1 MRIDILTLFPGMF
14 DCILGESM
22 LRIAQEKKIVK
33 IKVHDLR
40 DWTSDS
46 HRTADDKPFG
56 GGPGMVM
63 KIEPVYKALRSIV
76 GSWESGVGRK
86 RAQDTCLA
94 GRQARHKSTSRIILL
109 TPQGKKFD
117 QATAKRLAKEKRLV
131 LICGHYEGVD
141 ERIRILAD
149 EEISIG
155 DYVLTCGELPA
166 MVLAD
171 AVTRLVPGVLGHKES
186 TKAESFEDDLLE
198 YPQYTRPAEFEG
210 MKVPEV
216 LLSGDHKRIEE
227 WRRAGAL
234 ERTRQRRPDLIKRQR
249 NKEARNK

>member
-1 MRIDILTLFPGMF
+1 MIIDILTLFPGMF
-14 DCILGESM
+14 GGVLGESM
-22 LRIAQEKKIVK
+22 LRIAQEKKLVD

-63 KIEPVYKALRSIV
+63 KVEPVYKALRSIV
-76 GSWESGVGRK
+76 ESWELGVGRK
-86 RAQDTCLA
+86 RTQDT
-94 GRQARHKSTSRIILL
+94 RHKSAGKIILL

-117 QATAKRLAKEKRLV
+117 QAMAKRLAKEKRLL

-141 ERIRILAD
+141 DRIRNLVD
-149 EEISIG
+149 EEMSIG

-171 AVTRLVPGVLGHKES
+171 AVVRLIPGVLGHKES
-186 TKAESFEDDLLE
+186 TKTESFENGLLE

-210 MKVPEV
+210 MKVPQV
-216 LLSGDHKRIEE
+216 LLSGDHKKIEE
-227 WRRAGAL
+227 WRRKEAIN
-234 ERTRQRRPDLIKRQR
+234 RTGRRRPDLIGSCEKKKQVR
-249 NKEARNK
+249 KEERHG